1 MININIIKEN
11 DAVRAV
17 IATGH
22 SREGKRAQHI
32 CNGVSALMY
41 TLVLSLKE
49 VNKVGISVIDDKEGM
64 SVEILKG
71 YHKKE
76 VQVILNTILCGLKG
90 ISNLYPQNVK
100 IRSN

>member
-1 MININIIKEN
+1 MININIVKK
-11 DAVRAV
+11 DDVVCSV

-41 TLVLSLKE
+41 TLVLSIKE
-49 VNKVGISVIDDKEGM
+49 VNKVGLSVIDDKEGM

-71 YHKKE
+71 NHKTE
-76 VQVILNTILCGLKG
+76 GQIILNTIICGLRG